1 MLNLNLLTSF
11 TLQLHLVTPCI
22 WLGTTH
28 PCNPPN
34 YGPWVNLH
42 FFIMCTYKH
51 CFLPMLLVLA
61 MKCCT
66 KMRCPLHHNHHC
78 CLLPSPICLPHLLIC
93 TDEAHLFT
101 HCLSTIICVMLM
113 SIFFFCYIIYYISS
127 WFHFWPVCA
136 HIFSFCAFVLI
147 ICFVFFVFISV
158 PYILMRAARLMTSFG
173 LSKLN
178 SESELFF
185 LVHNIH
191 KNIKQE
197 KTQ

>member
-1 MLNLNLLTSF
+1 
-11 TLQLHLVTPCI
+11 LVTPCI

-113 SIFFFCYIIYYISS
+113 SIFFFLLY
-127 WFHFWPVCA
+127 
-136 HIFSFCAFVLI
+136 HILH
-147 ICFVFFVFISV
+147 FFVIPFLTCLCTYFLFLCFCVNNMLCFFRVYFSSV
-158 PYILMRAARLMTSFG
+158 HINEGRTF
-173 LSKLN
+173 N
-178 SESELFF
+178 DF
-185 LVHNIH
+185 LWS
-191 KNIKQE
+191 
-197 KTQ
+197 